1 MRFSVQQIVALAD
14 EEVRRI
20 MRGVGAE
27 VQASLA
33 LNRAVLQAL
42 AAMSQQAGAVIEQV
56 LEAEA
61 DDARRLAA
69 PQRAVDLIED
79 ARARLY
85 DVPADDPRMAAL
97 ERALQA
103 AAEDT
108 PEPEAE
114 SAVRAFRAAGG

>member
-1 MRFSVQQIVALAD
+1 MQQIVALAD

-33 LNRAVLQAL
+33 LNRALLQAL

-85 DVPADDPRMAAL
+85 DVPTDDPRMAAL

-103 AAEDT
+103 AARDT
-108 PEPEAE
+108 PEPDAE
-114 SAVRAFRAAGG
+114 SPVRAFRSAAG

>member
-1 MRFSVQQIVALAD
+1 MQQIVALAD

-20 MRGVGAE
+20 MRGVGAD

-33 LNRAVLQAL
+33 LNRALLQGL
-42 AAMSQQAGAVIEQV
+42 AAISQQAGAVIEQV

-61 DDARRLAA
+61 DDARRMAA

-85 DVPADDPRMAAL
+85 DVPADDPKMAAL

-103 AAEDT
+103 AAAQT
-108 PEPEAE
+108 PDQPEEAP
-114 SAVRAFRAAGG
+114 VRAFRAG